1 SSIKMFKAG
10 DTFGG
15 ENTAKIDTRFD
26 VEEQI
31 QKDVAENK
39 QVISEIE
46 IAQKKRQN
54 LLSQTKLEVKE
65 LKQKAEE
72 EIKELR
78 KKAQEEGF
86 SEGQETGFKEG
97 KKHGFAEGMQ
107 QAENQNKEL
116 KASIL
121 LMIQEAKEEIKAYQE
136 DKRKEFIILASHMA
150 EKIVHDRIDYTDE
163 GVLLLAKPFFYQ
175 LEKDDEFVTITTHPD
190 QRRIVE
196 EHLHQVEA
204 ISPNTRFMVFSN
216 PNLEENGLVI
226 ESSKAVIDL

>member
-1 SSIKMFKAG
+1 MIRERFISEEVSKMPSSIKMFKAG

-97 KKHGFAEGMQ
+97 KKHGFA
-107 QAENQNKEL
+107 
-116 KASIL
+116 
-121 LMIQEAKEEIKAYQE
+121 
-136 DKRKEFIILASHMA
+136 
-150 EKIVHDRIDYTDE
+150 
-163 GVLLLAKPFFYQ
+163 
-175 LEKDDEFVTITTHPD
+175 
-190 QRRIVE
+190 
-196 EHLHQVEA
+196 
-204 ISPNTRFMVFSN
+204 
-216 PNLEENGLVI
+216 
-226 ESSKAVIDL
+226 